1 MKLVKNIEVERCL
14 DTIVR
19 NVNEYLTYNKNRYD
33 YRKAKA
39 DIVKE
44 LSEKYSNL
52 GLDLKV
58 KHSIDTFFDI
68 PYNRDIK
75 FNGIKNNRDI
85 SLEEFTINKNVLHMF
100 DYPITDKYLK
110 TYVHY
115 GAYDKDIKTF
125 KVTENGN
132 VYMTPTVMEYNTMK
146 AEIDRAKGNVLT
158 FGLGIGFF
166 QYMCLLKDDVTHVTV
181 IEKNETIINF
191 FKEYILPQFKRK
203 DITIIK
209 GNAFDY
215 FKKDYFEK
223 YDYIFVDI
231 HFNNDDGI
239 EVYKKLIKSDVDM
252 NNVGFW
258 IENQILFENK
268 MLVASYL
275 YNYYKGTITEMLSL
289 DSPLKRKF
297 RCINRLFKNEMVNID
312 NEEMVLKYINDKE
325 FLRKIISES

>member
-1 MKLVKNIEVERCL
+1 MKLIKNNEVEKCL
-14 DTIVR
+14 TTIIE
-19 NVNEYLTYNKNRYD
+19 NINEYLTYNRNRYD

-44 LSEKYSNL
+44 LSKKYFDS

-75 FNGIKNNRDI
+75 FNGIKGNKEVA
-85 SLEEFTINKNVLHMF
+85 LEEFTIKKNVLHMF
-100 DYPITDKYLK
+100 DYPVTDKYLK

-115 GAYDKDIKTF
+115 GAYDKDIKSF
-125 KVTENGN
+125 KITENGN
-132 VYMTPTVMEYNTMK
+132 IYMTPTIMEYNTMK
-146 AEIDRAKGNVLT
+146 AEIDRARGNVLT

-166 QYMCLLKDDVTHVTV
+166 QYMCLLKSEVTHITV
-181 IEKNETIINF
+181 IEKNENIIKF
-191 FKEYILPQFKRK
+191 FKEYILPQFNRK
-203 DITIIK
+203 NITIIN

-215 FKKDYFEK
+215 FRKEYFEN

-231 HFNNDDGI
+231 HFNNDDGFK
-239 EVYKKLIKSDVDM
+239 VYKKLINSNVDM

-258 IENQILFENK
+258 IENQILFEKK

-275 YNYYKGTITEMLSL
+275 YNYYKGTITELLSL
-289 DSPLKRKF
+289 DSPLKEEF
-297 RCINRLFKNEMVNID
+297 RCINRLFREEIVTID
-312 NEEMVLKYINDKE
+312 NEEMVLKYINDKD
-325 FLRKIISES
+325 FLRRIIAES